1 MKKKIAILGSTGSIG
16 KTLLKIIKNDKKN
29 FKIEL
34 ITAKS
39 NYKELFKQAKI
50 FDVRNLIIT
59 DNKYFKIAQKIAI
72 KKNINVYNNFDK
84 LKKIFPNKI
93 DYVMSSIIGI
103 EGLKP
108 SIEIIKY
115 TKNIAIANKESIVC
129 GWPLIKNKLK
139 QHKTKFLPV
148 DSEHFSIWYA
158 IKDENKKDIEKI
170 FITASGGPFLYT
182 KISNFKKIK
191 IAQAL
196 KHPNWKMGKK
206 ISIDS
211 STMMNKVLEVIEAR
225 NIFDISY
232 DKLNILTHP
241 KSYLHAIVKFQNGLI
256 KSVFHDTTMEIP
268 IKNSLYHNKDYKF
281 NSKILDL
288 NVLNNLNLKEVNLI
302 KFPMIKILNKLPEE
316 SSLFETVL
324 VAANDRIVELYL
336 DGKIKYNEIYKRLW
350 KFINNKEFV
359 KYKRIKPKKI
369 ENIINLNKYVRLKI
383 NV

>member
-1 MKKKIAILGSTGSIG
+1 M
-16 KTLLKIIKNDKKN
+16 D
-29 FKIEL
+29 
-34 ITAKS
+34 
-39 NYKELFKQAKI
+39 
-50 FDVRNLIIT
+50 
-59 DNKYFKIAQKIAI
+59 
-72 KKNINVYNNFDK
+72 
-84 LKKIFPNKI
+84 
-93 DYVMSSIIGI
+93 
-103 EGLKP
+103 
-108 SIEIIKY
+108 
-115 TKNIAIANKESIVC
+115 
-129 GWPLIKNKLK
+129 
-139 QHKTKFLPV
+139 
-148 DSEHFSIWYA
+148 
-158 IKDENKKDIEKI
+158 
-170 FITASGGPFLYT
+170 
-182 KISNFKKIK
+182 
-191 IAQAL
+191 
-196 KHPNWKMGKK
+196 KK

-268 IKNSLYHNKDYKF
+268 IKNSLYHNKNYKF